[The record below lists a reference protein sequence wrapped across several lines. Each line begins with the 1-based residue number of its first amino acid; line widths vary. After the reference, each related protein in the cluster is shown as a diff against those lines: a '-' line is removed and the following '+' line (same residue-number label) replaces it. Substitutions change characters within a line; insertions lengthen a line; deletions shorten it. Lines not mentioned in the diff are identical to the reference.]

1 MIKIPDCIERANKG
15 IGYYFGSIFLKFTG
29 WTIAGEFPNTPKFI
43 AVVAPHTSNWD
54 FFIALALRLHLGIK
68 ARFLG
73 KHSIFVGPLGTL
85 LRACG
90 GIPVDRRSPQGMVKQ
105 AAEAFSK
112 HKNFILGIA
121 PEGTR
126 KQTAQWKSGFM
137 RIALAAKVPV
147 VPMALDYRNKTFVV
161 MPAQTIGAD
170 TKQELERIKAMYDK
184 NMAKYPEKVSGL

>member
-1 MIKIPDCIERANKG
+1 MIKIPTCIETTNKG
-15 IGYYFGSIFLKFTG
+15 IGYYIGSWFLKFSG

-68 ARFLG
+68 AKFLG
-73 KHSIFVGPLGTL
+73 KHSIFVGPIGTL

-90 GIPVDRRSPQGMVKQ
+90 GIPVDRRSPQGIVKQ

-112 HKNFILGIA
+112 NKNFILGIA

-161 MPAQTIGAD
+161 MPAQTIEAD
-170 TKQELERIKAMYDK
+170 TKQELERIKAMYEK

>member
-1 MIKIPDCIERANKG
+1 MIKIPDCIETTNKG
-15 IGYYFGSIFLKFTG
+15 FGYYIGSLFLKLSG
-29 WTIAGEFPNTPKFI
+29 WTIAGELPNTPKFI

-73 KHSIFVGPLGTL
+73 KHTLFVGPVGTL

-90 GIPVDRRSPQGMVKQ
+90 GIPVDRRSPQGMVEQ
-105 AAEAFSK
+105 VAAKFST
-112 HKNFILGIA
+112 HERFILGIA

-126 KQTAQWKSGFM
+126 KQTAQWKSGFL
-137 RIALAAKVPV
+137 RIAHAAKVPV

-161 MPAQTIGAD
+161 MLAQTIGAD
-170 TKQELERIKAMYDK
+170 TEQELERIKTLYDR